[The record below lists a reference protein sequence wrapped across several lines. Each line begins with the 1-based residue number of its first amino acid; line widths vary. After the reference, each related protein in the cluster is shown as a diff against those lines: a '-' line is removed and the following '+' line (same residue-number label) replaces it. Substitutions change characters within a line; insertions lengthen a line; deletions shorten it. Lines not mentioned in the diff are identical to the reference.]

1 MRMIESQFEK
11 VPVLKLKDSK
21 IQIVE
26 DIVAKEK
33 ELKISVN
40 NINKINLTCTPTN
53 IKELCIGYLFGSKQ
67 INNINDVKEF
77 NISQT
82 VDKIT
87 VNVLIELNS
96 NNKTPTPKPIQ
107 NKEKKEDKATE
118 ILTSVNSDIQ
128 NLQRLITEFSTM
140 SDLFLNT
147 GGVHSCG
154 LSDGKSITH
163 FFEDTGRL
171 NALCKVIG
179 GAVIENTDMN
189 GKILFSSG
197 RIAHETIN
205 FITPT
210 GITLIVSVSAPTS
223 EAINL
228 SKTLGINLIG
238 FARDNRMNFYI

>member
-1 MRMIESQFEK
+1 MNENQFEK
-11 VPVLKLKDSK
+11 ITVLKLKDSK
-21 IQIVE
+21 LEIIE

-40 NINKINLTCTPTN
+40 NLEKINLTCTPTN
-53 IKELCIGYLFGSKQ
+53 IKELVIGYLFGSKQ
-67 INNINDVKEF
+67 ITNISDVKDF
-77 NISQT
+77 NIVET
-82 VDKIT
+82 TDKINVT
-87 VNVLIELNS
+87 VQIEPKS
-96 NNKTPTPKPIQ
+96 NTTNPNPKPCI
-107 NKEKKEDKATE
+107 NNDKTIDRATA
-118 ILTSVNSDIQ
+118 ILSSVNCDIQ

-154 LSDGKSITH
+154 LSNGKSITH
-163 FFEDTGRL
+163 FYEDTGRL

-179 GAVIENTDMN
+179 GAVCDNIDMC

-197 RIAHETIN
+197 RIAQETIN
-205 FITPT
+205 FISPT

-223 EAINL
+223 KAITI
-228 SKTLGINLIG
+228 SKPLGINLIG